1 MKTGVRTI
9 TYAVAEPKTY
19 LVAALD
25 SGVEPVEFCVRMAER
40 NQIPGLLAMHR
51 QIDDGDVTLYFDIT
65 GKRRLQDVL
74 RESSEKQLLMLMT
87 ALVRAIQG
95 LPDYFLRAGQC
106 LLEPEYTFAD
116 SQGSVY
122 LPLVPLAEDQADSNP
137 QLKSYLTALLGAY
150 APENGAPSPKVA
162 ALIGA
167 VIKPDFTLDAFAKLL
182 TPAQEASRPVQ
193 RPVETPP
200 VRHPASPVLDTPPAA
215 QPRPVV
221 SEPEKPVQKP
231 TPPAQNGGFS
241 IPGVQIPG
249 VQIPGAGGGVNIPGA
264 APEPPKKD
272 KKKKDKPEK
281 EKKSFG
287 FLGRKKDSRVDMDK
301 ESHVISAAVPPAPS
315 VVPPP
320 APAPAAGRMSSAP
333 VQPAY
338 YPQQSQGGGQ
348 WSGTVQ
354 LAGQGATEF
363 MQDGAGAQGSALLHS
378 GRRIVLSAQTFTIGR
393 VNCSY
398 VVDNPKV
405 SRLHATILREGE
417 RYLIRDENSSN
428 HTYLNGVMIPPYT
441 PVELQNGSEIRLG
454 SEEFR
459 FVQGN
464 G

>member
-25 SGVEPVEFCVRMAER
+25 SGVEPLEFCVRMAER
-40 NQIPGLLAMHR
+40 NQIPGLLSMHQ

-74 RESSEKQLLMLMT
+74 REASEKQLLMLMT
-87 ALVRAIQG
+87 ALTRALQG

-106 LLEPEYTFAD
+106 LLEAEYTFAD
-116 SQGSVY
+116 SQGNVY
-122 LPLVPLAEDQADSNP
+122 LPLIPLEQDQPDSNP
-137 QLKSYLTALLGAY
+137 QLKSYLTALLGTY
-150 APENGAPSPKVA
+150 APQSGTPSPKVA

-167 VIKPDFTLDAFAKLL
+167 VIKPDFTLDGFAKLL
-182 TPAQEASRPVQ
+182 DPVQ
-193 RPVETPP
+193 EPSQP
-200 VRHPASPVLDTPPAA
+200 VRREAVREPVYEPVRSAPPIQPAPPSAEPVRPAVSVPEQKAPAA
-215 QPRPVV
+215 
-221 SEPEKPVQKP
+221 EK
-231 TPPAQNGGFS
+231 AGGFA
-241 IPGVQIPG
+241 IPGMGG
-249 VQIPGAGGGVNIPGA
+249 VQIPGA
-264 APEPPKKD
+264 APESHKKE
-272 KKKKDKPEK
+272 KKKEKPEK
-281 EKKSFG
+281 EKKGFG
-287 FLGRKKDSRVDMDK
+287 FLGRKKESKVDMDK
-301 ESHVISAAVPPAPS
+301 EAHMVSA
-315 VVPPP
+315 VVPPV
-320 APAPAAGRMSSAP
+320 AAAPAAYAP
-333 VQPAY
+333 VQTPQPAAQ
-338 YPQQSQGGGQ
+338 PRSGGQ
-348 WSGTVQ
+348 WNGTVQ
-354 LAGQGATEF
+354 LSGNGATEF
-363 MQDGAGAQGSALLHS
+363 MNGGAAAQSSALLHS
-378 GRRIVLSAQTFTIGR
+378 GRRIDLTAVPFTIGR

-441 PVELQNGSEIRLG
+441 PVELQDGSELRLG